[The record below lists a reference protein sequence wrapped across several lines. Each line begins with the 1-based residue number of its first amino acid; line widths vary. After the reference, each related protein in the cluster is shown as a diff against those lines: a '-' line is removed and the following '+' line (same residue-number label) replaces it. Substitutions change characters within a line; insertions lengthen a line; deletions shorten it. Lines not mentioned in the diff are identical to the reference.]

1 MSDFEHLRSKSCSS
15 CGVRLD
21 KVKKI
26 RIRRV
31 NDSTLCTKLN
41 SVKNTILIK
50 KDKQPNDT
58 IIKIGD
64 IICPY
69 CINYAYKHGT
79 INTSESTKPTT
90 TTTKCTVNSYE
101 FLIIKLTVVLFSI
114 SRFGIAI

>member
-1 MSDFEHLRSKSCSS
+1 MSDFEHLRSKNCSS

-21 KVKKI
+21 KVKKV

-64 IICPY
+64 IVCGSCRSYAINLCNKCNIVALQSY
-69 CINYAYKHGT
+69 CYN
-79 INTSESTKPTT
+79 
-90 TTTKCTVNSYE
+90 
-101 FLIIKLTVVLFSI
+101 IIKIKFRHLLS
-114 SRFGIAI
+114 SMLLSHN